1 MGGGLKM
8 EKLVFKKIVNKD
20 IFNSDYKNFIV
31 NNEISFSSQGISVI
45 YGPNGTGKT
54 SLINTLKKNEQTEFI
69 ATYEGKEYST
79 SSDEKLF
86 CIISDQNNR
95 NIIEGETQDFLLGDN
110 IRKEHEL
117 SLFLEEGYHK
127 IKDYISSS
135 LKKDFNLSKKTSNFI
150 KIIKDVNVK
159 NFVVD
164 LINVQSKGKN
174 YDVNTFVNL
183 VKKIKIESE
192 LDCDEAKFNFFI
204 NDFNEKDSIISA
216 ILEMSTSELT
226 VNAKIHELEENE
238 EALKILTKFI
248 DKNTCVVCDNTN
260 INPAELCKKK
270 QVNKESIIN
279 SLDKKLKTMIEHAI
293 SISPISDP
301 FDIKQI
307 LINSID
313 KGEFTR
319 LLKLKEELALYKEIY
334 NQKILILIK
343 ASIFVEGFEEKNDEY
358 NSLITKKP
366 EIIEEDVIYIEEIIK
381 KSMGKDLQIV
391 RDKNHN
397 LRILLEENEFINKAR
412 NELPLSAGEQN
423 FLSLTFEFLKAKNS
437 EEKIVIIDD
446 PISSFDSIYKNK
458 IVFSLV
464 RMLTNKNRIILT
476 HNLDLVRLL
485 NGQYKNCFNLYIM
498 ENSNGASS
506 HGFIP
511 LNEKEKDMLIDL
523 NKLLNMFRSEI
534 FSHIQNKKAFLLS
547 MIPFMRGY
555 AHIVNNKVSYE
566 KLTQVMHGY
575 TTGCVDIAEVYKAL
589 FGEEASSYFSEP
601 YVISVQDIL
610 DFNIDT
616 TDILDNCLPLLH
628 KTLKHTFTY
637 LSLRLLVEK
646 TLVEKY
652 SINTD
657 KAQQLGD
664 IIVAAFPN
672 SNDINQIK
680 NRVDLTSKKTLLNE
694 FNHFEGNLSI
704 FQPAIDITDTALGY
718 EKTDVINFVDKIKR
732 EL

>member
-31 NNEISFSSQGISVI
+31 NNEISFSPQGISVI

-54 SLINTLKKNEQTEFI
+54 SIINTLKKNEQTEFI

-117 SLFLEEGYHK
+117 SLFLKEGYQK

-164 LINVQSKGKN
+164 LINIQSKGKN
-174 YDVNTFVNL
+174 YDVNTFVDL

-248 DKNTCVVCDNTN
+248 NKNTCVVCDNTN

-293 SISPISDP
+293 SISPTSDP

-343 ASIFVEGFEEKNDEY
+343 HSIFVEGFEEKNDEY

-366 EIIEEDVIYIEEIIK
+366 EIVEEDVIYIEEIIK

-397 LRILLEENEFINKAR
+397 LRILLEKNEFINKAR
-412 NELPLSAGEQN
+412 NDLPLSAGEQN

-523 NKLLNMFRSEI
+523 NKLLNIFRAEI

-555 AHIVNNKVSYE
+555 AHIVNNKESYE

-575 TTGCVDIAEVYKAL
+575 TTGSVDIVEVYKAL
-589 FGEEASSYFSEP
+589 FGEESSNYFSEP

-616 TDILDNCLPLLH
+616 TDILDNSLPLLH

-657 KAQQLGD
+657 RCQQLGD

>member
-1 MGGGLKM
+1 
-8 EKLVFKKIVNKD
+8 
-20 IFNSDYKNFIV
+20 
-31 NNEISFSSQGISVI
+31 
-45 YGPNGTGKT
+45 
-54 SLINTLKKNEQTEFI
+54 
-69 ATYEGKEYST
+69 
-79 SSDEKLF
+79 
-86 CIISDQNNR
+86 
-95 NIIEGETQDFLLGDN
+95 
-110 IRKEHEL
+110 
-117 SLFLEEGYHK
+117 
-127 IKDYISSS
+127 
-135 LKKDFNLSKKTSNFI
+135 
-150 KIIKDVNVK
+150 
-159 NFVVD
+159 
-164 LINVQSKGKN
+164 
-174 YDVNTFVNL
+174 
-183 VKKIKIESE
+183 
-192 LDCDEAKFNFFI
+192 
-204 NDFNEKDSIISA
+204 
-216 ILEMSTSELT
+216 
-226 VNAKIHELEENE
+226 
-238 EALKILTKFI
+238 
-248 DKNTCVVCDNTN
+248 
-260 INPAELCKKK
+260 
-270 QVNKESIIN
+270 
-279 SLDKKLKTMIEHAI
+279 
-293 SISPISDP
+293 
-301 FDIKQI
+301 
-307 LINSID
+307 
-313 KGEFTR
+313 
-319 LLKLKEELALYKEIY
+319 
-334 NQKILILIK
+334 
-343 ASIFVEGFEEKNDEY
+343 
-358 NSLITKKP
+358 
-366 EIIEEDVIYIEEIIK
+366 
-381 KSMGKDLQIV
+381 
-391 RDKNHN
+391 
-397 LRILLEENEFINKAR
+397 
-412 NELPLSAGEQN
+412 
-423 FLSLTFEFLKAKNS
+423 
-437 EEKIVIIDD
+437 
-446 PISSFDSIYKNK
+446 
-458 IVFSLV
+458 
-464 RMLTNKNRIILT
+464 
-476 HNLDLVRLL
+476 
-485 NGQYKNCFNLYIM
+485 M